1 MYIVF
6 VCEQKKQYTVPTG
19 SNEKII
25 LYDFSN
31 YTVIG
36 NNVTRCEQS
45 WREIWCFYSDVA
57 KTGALWDVTLQCWVT
72 NPNVLNDCG
81 VFFMVM

>member
-45 WREIWCFYSDVA
+45 
-57 KTGALWDVTLQCWVT
+57 
-72 NPNVLNDCG
+72 
-81 VFFMVM
+81 